1 MHDII
6 IIIEL
11 WPFIFISPSA
21 LPESVMDQLSLKCGA
36 GYSSRFGV
44 KDTELLPGWQRE
56 NSGSLSKYTVWYDG
70 QGKRYK
76 SSVEVEH
83 AIRNLAA
90 ASASELETET
100 GGETSEFESSP
111 AKSVGQEIH
120 IHNIMGV

>member
-21 LPESVMDQLSLKCGA
+21 LLESVMDQLSLKCGA
-36 GYSSRFGV
+36 GYSSRFRV
-44 KDTELLPGWQRE
+44 KDTELLPGWQQE

-76 SSVEVEH
+76 SSVEVEY
-83 AIRNLAA
+83 AICDLAA

-100 GGETSEFESSP
+100 GGET
-111 AKSVGQEIH
+111 
-120 IHNIMGV
+120 

>member
-21 LPESVMDQLSLKCGA
+21 LLESVMDQLSLKRGA
-36 GYSSRFGV
+36 GYSSCFRV
-44 KDTELLPGWQRE
+44 KDTKLLPGWRRQ
-56 NSGSLSKYTVWYDG
+56 NPGNLSKYTVWYDG

-83 AIRNLAA
+83 AICD
-90 ASASELETET
+90 
-100 GGETSEFESSP
+100 
-111 AKSVGQEIH
+111 
-120 IHNIMGV
+120 